1 MPDYDELLERKLE
14 ALEKGLPMERVL
26 ADIPEEA
33 LDLKPLLMLASAIRA
48 LPHPQPVTVLARQSL
63 ESIAAREKTRPIA
76 RPRILSPKPRI
87 LSPQPRI
94 LWPFGRTGLAVGFAA
109 ATLVVLLTFMAFFS
123 LGSQRARAASLME
136 VSGVVRV
143 ASGSV
148 EGKWEPAEDGVR
160 VRAGQRII
168 TGPNSSLTLVFA
180 DGSRMTLGP
189 YTYVTLD
196 ELGGGWG
203 TSLRLVAT
211 QHAGTTQNSV
221 VPLRGAKSAYNLVTP
236 AGVVSVHGT
245 QFSVAVGLEGASRF
259 AVDRGEVVVSEQG
272 SALSLVSGQAAAAKP
287 GVLPGVADYQFSLQG
302 VVSGVGEGTWIVNGV
317 SFIVTADTLRIGDI
331 QDGMMVSVEGRVT
344 ELGERVADSV
354 TSLGEPEG
362 EGESTFT
369 GVLEKINEDG
379 TWVVDGV
386 TIDVGEGTELGAGIA
401 LGKTVKVKFVVGED
415 GSWDALEVEA
425 LDDEEEPEATEA
437 PGETEPITP
446 TETVTPTT
454 FVNCTGANPQPKAAK
469 LAKEHGV
476 SYEEIMGWF
485 CDYHFG
491 FGEIDRMYTLSE
503 TQGVSL
509 TTLFDM
515 RLSGLG
521 WGQIKKQW
529 PNWPISTTGEISP
542 TLLPTTTLLPSST
555 LVTTTT
561 LTITETEVLSNT
573 LPKNDRSCPRSSDI
587 PKAQSLAAKYGV
599 SPELVGGLFC
609 KGFGF
614 GEIDKALSLSNGDL
628 AIAQNILNMRSS
640 GLGWGEIE
648 ALLKDSATTVAPGN
662 KNKPK
667 PSGGGQS
674 NKPIKTPPGHGPK
687 LPKPGKP

>member
-1 MPDYDELLERKLE
+1 MPNIDELLERKLE

-33 LDLKPLLMLASAIRA
+33 MDLKPLLVLASAIRA
-48 LPHPQPVTVLARQSL
+48 LPHPEPASALARQSL

-76 RPRILSPKPRI
+76 QPRILSPRPRI

-123 LGSQRARAASLME
+123 LGSQRARAASLEE

-143 ASGSV
+143 ASGNI
-148 EGKWEPAEDGVR
+148 EGKWQPAEDGVR

-168 TGPNSSLTLVFA
+168 TGPNSSLTLVFN
-180 DGSRMTLGP
+180 DGSRMTLSP

-203 TSLRLVAT
+203 TSLHLVAT
-211 QHAGTTQNSV
+211 QHTGTTQNSV
-221 VPLRGAKSAYNLVTP
+221 VPLRGAKSAYNVITP

-245 QFSVAVGLEGASRF
+245 QFSVAVGLEGVSRY
-259 AVDRGEVVVSEQG
+259 AVDRGEVMVSGQG
-272 SALSLVSGQAAAAKP
+272 SALSLVSGQAATAKP
-287 GVLPGVADYQFSLQG
+287 GLLPGVADYQFSLQG
-302 VVSGVGEGTWIVNGV
+302 VVSGVGEDTWMVNGV
-317 SFIVTADTLRIGDI
+317 SFVVNGDTQKVGDI
-331 QDGMMVSVEGRVT
+331 QEGMMVSVTGRVT

-354 TSLGEPEG
+354 TSLGETES

-369 GVLEKINEDG
+369 GILQAINDDG

-401 LGKTVKVKFVVGED
+401 LYKPVKVKFVVGED
-415 GSWDALEVEA
+415 GSWDALEIEA
-425 LDDEEEPEATEA
+425 LDEDEEEPEVTESPEATEA
-437 PGETEPITP
+437 VEEVGGSKLDSA
-446 TETVTPTT
+446 
-454 FVNCTGANPQPKAAK
+454 NCNGSKVHPKAAK
-469 LAKEHGV
+469 MAGGDQAK
-476 SYEEIMGWF
+476 YEQIMDWF
-485 CDYHFG
+485 CNDHFG
-491 FGEIDRMYTLSE
+491 FGEIQIMLTLSE

-509 TTLFDM
+509 TTIYDM

-529 PNWPISTTGEISP
+529 PTWPISPTGEISS
-542 TLLPTTTLLPSST
+542 TELPTTTLLPLPT
-555 LVTTTT
+555 LEPT
-561 LTITETEVLSNT
+561 LTVTETDVLSNT

-587 PKAQSLAAKYGV
+587 PKAQALAGKYGA
-599 SPELVGGLFC
+599 SAEFVGGLFC

-628 AIAQNILNMRSS
+628 AITQQILNMRAS

-648 ALLKDSATTVAPGN
+648 ALLKDAATTVAPGN

-667 PSGGGQS
+667 PAGGQG
-674 NKPIKTPPGHGPK
+674 NRPVKTPPGQ
-687 LPKPGKP
+687 GKPQKRKP